1 MYEIIKE
8 DSSSFSAE
16 LTFAYPHILSF
27 YVNSRSKSVEKESY
41 GEGEPLEVIRKRN
54 IKTQQTQTGAGCG
67 FTELSSAYKAPQDS
81 PSLLFHGLLSLLRS
95 SAAGVAFSFQPLI
108 VITTEEP
115 SWQPRSLA
123 ESMVLK

>member
-8 DSSSFSAE
+8 DSSSFSVE
-16 LTFAYPHILSF
+16 PTFAYPHILSF

-41 GEGEPLEVIRKRN
+41 GEEPLEVIRKRN

-108 VITTEEP
+108 VITMEEP
-115 SWQPRSLA
+115 SWQPPGLA